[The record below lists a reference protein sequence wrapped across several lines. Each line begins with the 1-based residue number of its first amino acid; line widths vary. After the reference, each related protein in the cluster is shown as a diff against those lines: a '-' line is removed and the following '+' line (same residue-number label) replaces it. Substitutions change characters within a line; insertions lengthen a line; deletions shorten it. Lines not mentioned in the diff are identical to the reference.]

1 MCWWRFPLLCLW
13 LALALNPGAAHA
25 QLYGNAIPAEL
36 LDLQAGNV
44 WFGSVRSSS
53 GRFLENATVIL
64 DTGMIEYIAVTG
76 RNGRFRLVL
85 PETTVIDEVAPSCAL
100 TGFAATD
107 VMVRPP
113 SRNGQSP
120 VELSCLLR

>member
-1 MCWWRFPLLCLW
+1 MHLRRFLALCVW
-13 LALALNPGAAHA
+13 PALALTPGVPRA

-53 GRFLENATVIL
+53 GRFLENATVVL

-85 PETTVIDEVAPSCAL
+85 PDTTGIDDVAPSCAL
-100 TGFAATD
+100 TGFTSAD

-113 SRNGQSP
+113 PRSGQSP